1 MTLEDLRIFVDT
13 VEKGSM
19 SALARERSLTQPAI
33 AHRIRRL
40 EQELRVP
47 LLDRTRKGV
56 RLTEAG
62 SALYDRAVAALAALR
77 FAETEVGAIREGAGR
92 SISIAASS
100 GVVRHTLKLAIQT
113 LCNAHKDLE
122 LRLICS
128 NTLGEQLDALRQRRA
143 DLAFV
148 LMWQKH
154 SGFEYRQQTEM
165 SYSLL
170 VHQSDPL
177 ARRKTIGLDQI
188 AKTRFVRVGEHS
200 TSASYLDDQL
210 SKRGLK
216 LDVAHTVETE
226 GTAVLYVELG
236 LGHAAFP
243 RIQANALETRSELRA
258 LPIRNMTPIPLG
270 WAALDFGILPAP
282 AKELMDTFQR
292 VSLKHVKGK

>member
-1 MTLEDLRIFVDT
+1 MTLEDLRIFIAT

-40 EQELRVP
+40 EQELQVP
-47 LLDRTRKGV
+47 LLDRSRNGV

-62 SALYDRAVAALAALR
+62 SALYDRAVTALAALR
-77 FAETEVGAIREGAGR
+77 FAETEVSAIRERAGR

-113 LCNAHKDLE
+113 LCADEDLE

-128 NTLGEQLDALRQRRA
+128 NTLSEQLDALRQRRA

-177 ARRKTIGLDQI
+177 ARRKTIDLDEI
-188 AKTRFVRVGEHS
+188 ARTRFIRVGEHS
-200 TSASYLDDQL
+200 TSASYIDDQL

-282 AKELMDTFQR
+282 AKKLMAHLDELAR
-292 VSLKHVKGK
+292 GSSH